1 MRALA
6 LAVMLT
12 GVAGPV
18 AAAPLPDTCAPA
30 LASLA
35 TLTPDKAAAEAVQQ
49 ALDKAVAALP
59 NLAWAPGYCR
69 AVSENFE
76 RKRLSKAE
84 GVFFD
89 APRLIATGLNYEAFR
104 VATFRSAGVTPK
116 LFTGFIDQVGA
127 TAAYEAKLL
136 ALTAKVAPIL
146 NAQAAKLGLGVT
158 VTPKEVAV
166 THMAEGGALLL
177 TANFDKVDHV
187 HPIIGIGLD
196 DYRIGLV
203 HYPGLVAELDTLFG
217 THLAELKGGPDDIMT
232 FDETVLG
239 TAVMY
244 LYEKDLTQQKLTA
257 EQRKPLAQRPL
268 DEQFVVTSLVYN
280 SGILF
285 VEDRFQQILNF
296 DTGTYITDVSQR
308 SAPKRPLLPVMSP
321 QDADAFLATGAS
333 LPNQPMSWNAVY
345 HVLQRYGAWVALSRY
360 TTTFTPS
367 GDVAGV
373 PPG

>member
-1 MRALA
+1 MRLFALA
-6 LAVMLT
+6 AMIA
-12 GVAGPV
+12 GAAGPV
-18 AAAPLPDTCAPA
+18 AATPLPDTCTPA
-30 LASLA
+30 LASLE
-35 TLTPDKAAAEAVQQ
+35 TLAADKAAAEAVQA

-59 NLAWAPGYCR
+59 NPAWAPGYCR

-84 GVFFD
+84 GVSFD
-89 APRLIATGLNYEAFR
+89 APTLIATGLDYEAFR

-116 LFTGFIDQVGA
+116 LFTGFIDRVGA
-127 TAAYEAKLL
+127 TGAYEAKLL
-136 ALTAKVAPIL
+136 AIAAKVAPIL
-146 NAQAAKLGLGVT
+146 NAQAAKLNLGVT
-158 VTPKEVAV
+158 VTPKEIAV

-187 HPIIGIGLD
+187 HPVMGIGLD
-196 DYRIGLV
+196 DYRVGLI
-203 HYPGLVAELDTLFG
+203 HYPGLIADLDATFN
-217 THLAELKGGPDDIMT
+217 THLAALKGGPDDAMT

-244 LYEKDLTQQKLTA
+244 LYEKDLTQQKLAA

-285 VEDRFQQILNF
+285 VEDRFRQILTF
-296 DTGTYITDVSQR
+296 DTGTYIAEVSEHA
-308 SAPKRPLLPVMSP
+308 APKRPRLPVMAP

-333 LPNQPMSWNAVY
+333 LPVQPMSWNAVY

-360 TTTFTPS
+360 TTTFTAT
-367 GDVAGV
+367 GDVANT
-373 PPG
+373 P